1 MIDSWM
7 ERLMLEHMR
16 ERKRKADVQLNGR
29 IKETIG
35 ELLAI
40 VVALFF
46 VGAMCFVQFAVCFWV
61 FLFPARWRRVDFE
74 VLLRVI

>member
-7 ERLMLEHMR
+7 ERLTLEHMR

-35 ELLAI
+35 ELLA
-40 VVALFF
+40 VVAALFF
-46 VGAMCFVQFAVCFWV
+46 VGAMVKVKT
-61 FLFPARWRRVDFE
+61 
-74 VLLRVI
+74 

>member
-40 VVALFF
+40 VAALFF
-46 VGAMCFVQFAVCFWV
+46 AGAMVKVETWEIKLATTQRQFAVA
-61 FLFPARWRRVDFE
+61 PSM
-74 VLLRVI
+74 